1 MNQQRKLSFD
11 MIRIVAVSMVVMI
24 HVSAYVVTYF
34 TRDGQCD
41 LCGRQYL

>member
-34 TRDGQCD
+34 TETDNAT
-41 LCGRQYL
+41 L

>member
-24 HVSAYVVTYF
+24 HVFAYVGTYF
-34 TRDGQCD
+34 TETDNAT
-41 LCGRQYL
+41 L

>member
-24 HVSAYVVTYF
+24 HVSAYVVAYF
-34 TRDGQCD
+34 TETDNAT
-41 LCGRQYL
+41 L